1 MALTDKLTA
10 VADAIRAKTGG
21 AARLTLDQMVAEIAG
36 ISGGAEA
43 QLDQA
48 ELPGYVRDEVA
59 GVVAKA
65 RAAQTDATLTIVAV
79 SDPHHCASQ
88 PDGWAAQTNES
99 DLHAMMALKALCYSV
114 SVDAVALNGDLT
126 FGNAS
131 TTAAQL
137 AEQVAEVKA
146 WLAEATG
153 GVPALLTVGNHDTGE
168 YSTLMGAGWCA
179 EAIMGASDATAFGGA
194 GIGNPCYLDL
204 PDKKVRVI
212 NLNTCEGEA
221 SGSTDYCLS
230 DGQMQWFADALK
242 DVGSRSDAAEWGIVI
257 VGHYPLDFGGAR
269 YCADILKAYM
279 DGSTYSRG
287 GVSAD
292 FAGAN
297 GATFVCNL
305 HGHTH
310 CLRSGNM
317 SFYGGGSVPT
327 EFPAVRLA
335 TPAMNFYRNNEY
347 TSPVYGQVFGENMS
361 YTKTARTGKDTSF
374 TVNVIDLAART
385 INSFCYGAGY
395 DRELTYVAQEGGGG
409 DPASYTNLIPLSTT
423 TIGGTELY
431 NDGLGYKTGYRVN
444 SASVETAA
452 SGMCCTGFMPV
463 PAASRGNASH
473 TLRIRGVTVEGDKSS
488 YLLAYSPDAASAQG
502 FQLIKS
508 WVSSSL
514 VADESGLITVEADG
528 VKPVTAY
535 RLSVGVIDGN
545 SVFTVDE
552 EIAAAYYDRLDA
564 AERAGDDTVSA

>member
-21 AARLTLDQMVAEIAG
+21 ATRLTLDQMAAEIAD
-36 ISGGAEA
+36 ISGGADA
-43 QLDQA
+43 RLDQA

-88 PDGWAAQTNES
+88 PDGWAAQINES
-99 DLHAMMALKALCYSV
+99 NLHAMMALKALCYSV
-114 SVDAVALNGDLT
+114 AVDAVALNGDLA

-131 TTAAQL
+131 TTAEQL
-137 AEQVAEVKA
+137 AEQVAEIKA
-146 WLAEATG
+146 WLADATG

-168 YSTLMGAGWCA
+168 YSTLMDAGWCA
-179 EAIMGASDATAFGGA
+179 EAIMGASDATEFGGA

-204 PDKKVRVI
+204 PGKKVRVI
-212 NLNTCEGEA
+212 DLNTCEGEA
-221 SGSTDYCLS
+221 SGSADYFLS
-230 DGQMQWFADALK
+230 DGQMQWLADTLK
-242 DVGSRSDAAEWGIVI
+242 DVGSKSDAANWGIVI

-347 TSPVYGQVFGENMS
+347 TSPVYGQVFGEDTS
-361 YTKTARTGKDTSF
+361 YTKTAGTGKDTSF

-395 DRELTYVAQEGGGG
+395 DRELAYAAQGGGGG
-409 DPASYTNLIPLSTT
+409 DSASYTNLIPLSTT
-423 TIGGTELY
+423 TIDGTEPY

-444 SASVETAA
+444 SSSMEVAA

-463 PAASRGNASH
+463 PAASQGNASH
-473 TLRIRGVTVEGDKSS
+473 TLRIRGVTVAGDEAS
-488 YLLAYSPDAASAQG
+488 YLLAYRPDSASDQG
-502 FQLIKS
+502 FQLVKS

-528 VKPVTAY
+528 VSSVKAY
-535 RLSVGVIDGN
+535 RLSVGVIDGS

-552 EIAAAYYDRLDA
+552 EIAEDA
-564 AERAGDDTVSA
+564 NAG